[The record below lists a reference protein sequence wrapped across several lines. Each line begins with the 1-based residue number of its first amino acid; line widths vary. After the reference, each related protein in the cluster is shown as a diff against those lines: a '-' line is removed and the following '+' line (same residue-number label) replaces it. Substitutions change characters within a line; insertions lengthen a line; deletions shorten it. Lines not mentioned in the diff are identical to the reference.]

1 MTGKSFSPGPEE
13 GGGGSCYAVAAE
25 GGEEETEEEET
36 EEEEDRPLSLKSGR
50 GARGRTVEIEA
61 AARPIHMSYVSQR
74 G

>member
-1 MTGKSFSPGPEE
+1 M
-13 GGGGSCYAVAAE
+13 AAE